1 MQIQNSLAGVAATR
15 GTRREADSSLGTA
28 LAAAAGGAGAAADA
42 APAAGSSDRAAGAD
56 TKPLRGA
63 REQAQGPSN
72 STVAGAQRTLNYLD
86 ELRQRLQALKERLSL
101 RIAQGKETRDA
112 ADADGAGLQAALD
125 EAASSWRSRGDATSG
140 FLDDTLAF
148 DAEGQARVRFRVRG
162 LNAAALD
169 SGRAETLSFQS
180 RSSRRSI
187 SVVLADGEGAGSA
200 LRQLDRALTPVGVRA
215 GLDASGE
222 PVFSVAEADWA
233 GLQGSLSVTGGGIR
247 FPAGQAQPAR
257 LQRQS
262 EALAPEGWGVDDI
275 EQSRQTLREVAR
287 ALERV
292 QRVAESLRR
301 LLASQAQTSVDPAWA
316 QSFVGDLS
324 ATLNGASYETY
335 VAMAPA
341 LGGINRSRVVELL
354 SLR

>member
-15 GTRREADSSLGTA
+15 GTRREADSSLGAA
-28 LAAAAGGAGAAADA
+28 LAAAAGGAADAGNAPAAASGERPAAADGKA
-42 APAAGSSDRAAGAD
+42 LRA
-56 TKPLRGA
+56 A
-63 REQAQGPSN
+63 REQPQGPSN

-101 RIAQGKETRDA
+101 RIAQGNESG

-125 EAASSWRSRGDATSG
+125 DAARSWRARGDATSG

-148 DAEGQARVRFRVRG
+148 DAEGRARVRFRVRG

-180 RSSRRSI
+180 RSARRAI
-187 SVVLADGEGAGSA
+187 SVVLADGEGTGSA
-200 LRQLDRALTPVGVRA
+200 VRQLDRALTPAGVRA
-215 GLDASGE
+215 TLDASGE

-262 EALAPEGWGVDDI
+262 EALAPQDWGVDDI
-275 EQSRQTLREVAR
+275 EQARQTLREIAR

-324 ATLNGASYETY
+324 ATLSGASYETY